1 MNLSKKLFQSV
12 MVTILL
18 SALCISGMFI
28 NVAYADTVY
37 TVPENEYTVSGS
49 AAYTITG
56 IKSAWLDSL
65 TTDADGNVRISVEIP
80 QTIGGINVTGIGAN
94 AFWTNRTPSGGSAAY
109 SAYTNLRITNLD
121 LSSATNLT
129 SIGGNAFYNQS
140 GQLYSELNVA
150 NFVLPDT
157 INSIGAS
164 AFSRLTGLKGALVMP
179 NNLTAIS
186 TASVFNGC
194 TGFTSLD
201 LNNVTTITGGSSFS
215 GCSGL
220 KSIDLGVIQ
229 VLTGS
234 SAFYNCTGLE
244 GTLTIPNTLNNLGAV
259 LSSPSTFYGSGTA
272 SSGFTLQF
280 QPNTQLVSI
289 PSQCFYG
296 AKVIGHLTIPE
307 GITEIGTNAFGG
319 TKIESLTLP
328 KSIKTLYGT
337 AFGNTDTLAEI
348 NFPQSLS
355 HGDGLR
361 IYNAVFQYG
370 IYKVIVIPE
379 YVTGL
384 GSQCFY
390 SRNNTLTTVYLN
402 ADPAIPFNTG
412 SGSNSPFQGM
422 QNNTTAV
429 IIAKDATDY
438 AAWNNK
444 AVTGAF
450 KAHLTYEMDVEF
462 CDPTTDLPIATLSP
476 LRKLYNRSITYEKNA
491 LTGEW
496 LQNPAYSMPAIP
508 STYLTAL
515 GWSLTPNG
523 SIFKPGYNFL
533 VTSSKLYPA
542 EGVTHEYI
550 WFGQYQ
556 QTCLIGVTSDSD
568 PALAGLVEGVDYIKE
583 ARNPGVDEYYKIEPV
598 RWRILEQNGNQYIL
612 ISEAILDSRIF
623 TNATTGQT
631 TRWATSDIRAWLN
644 STGSYSSSGFYAKA
658 FSNDEMTLIDDTVL
672 TDVSTTDKIY
682 LLDYDTSIDT
692 NYFADRLDLFPEYKN
707 NTYGQLKMNVISF
720 GTSYYGYWWLRTF
733 TADIPGHGTYLY
745 PLAVNRDADNQA
757 AIYAN
762 SVGVGIRPMLTITLG
777 NDNILTHAGTY
788 NDPYV
793 IDSMAGEAIV
803 GVLSASP
810 AEVNAAGDTITYT
823 YVVTNTGNFTLT
835 DIAVTVD
842 GFTGDGP
849 VPNIVLPVSSLAAGA
864 STTATVT
871 YTVTN
876 TDLNAANISF
886 SVHASA
892 KTAINSSI
900 VDAGSTATV
909 LVRSMAGEAIVGVLS
924 ASPAEV
930 SAAGNI
936 ITYTYVVTNTGNF
949 TLTDIAVTVDN
960 FTGDGPVPNIVL
972 PVSSLAAG
980 ASTTATVTYTVTN
993 TDLNAANISFSVHA
1007 SANTAANTPIVSV
1020 DSTATV
1026 VIKTN
1031 SGGGGGDG
1039 GSTIPDDDDTNTD
1052 DPDSEVNTGLEGK
1065 LNTKNHIRY
1074 INGYDTG
1081 EVKPLNN
1088 ITRAEVAQIFYNL
1101 LLDKTVNGTT
1111 TFSDVKQGAWYYTS
1125 VNTLASMNVIK
1136 GYEDGSYRPNAYIT
1150 RAEFT
1155 AMAVRFA
1162 TPTISDSSYG
1172 DVPKSHWAYGEIS
1185 TAQYYGWIHGYPNG
1199 LFMPDKYISRAEVV
1213 TLVNKMLE
1221 RSADQDFIDTHMAEL
1236 TQFTDLVDNSLWF
1249 YYDIFEAANE
1259 HLHKHDDTGAEIWQK
1274 SN

>member
-80 QTIGGINVTGIGAN
+80 QAIGGINVTGIGAN

-476 LRKLYNRSITYEKNA
+476 LRKLYNRSITYEKNT

-835 DIAVTVD
+835 DITVTVD

-849 VPNIVLPVSSLAAGA
+849 VPNIVLPVSSLA
-864 STTATVT
+864 
-871 YTVTN
+871 
-876 TDLNAANISF
+876 
-886 SVHASA
+886 
-892 KTAINSSI
+892 
-900 VDAGSTATV
+900 
-909 LVRSMAGEAIVGVLS
+909 
-924 ASPAEV
+924 P
-930 SAAGNI
+930 
-936 ITYTYVVTNTGNF
+936 
-949 TLTDIAVTVDN
+949 
-960 FTGDGPVPNIVL
+960 
-972 PVSSLAAG
+972 G

-1020 DSTATV
+1020 GSTATV

>member
-109 SAYTNLRITNLD
+109 TAYTNLRITNLD

-129 SIGGNAFYNQS
+129 SIGGNAFNNQS

-150 NFVLPDT
+150 SFVLPDT

-234 SAFYNCTGLE
+234 STFYNCTGLE

-328 KSIKTLYGT
+328 QSIKTLYGT

-496 LQNPAYSMPAIP
+496 LQNPSYSMPAIP

-523 SIFKPGYNFL
+523 SVFKPGYNFL

-598 RWRILEQNGNQYIL
+598 RWRILEQNGNQYTL

-835 DIAVTVD
+835 DITVTVD

-849 VPNIVLPVSSLAAGA
+849 VPNIVLPVSSLA
-864 STTATVT
+864 
-871 YTVTN
+871 
-876 TDLNAANISF
+876 
-886 SVHASA
+886 
-892 KTAINSSI
+892 
-900 VDAGSTATV
+900 
-909 LVRSMAGEAIVGVLS
+909 
-924 ASPAEV
+924 P
-930 SAAGNI
+930 
-936 ITYTYVVTNTGNF
+936 
-949 TLTDIAVTVDN
+949 
-960 FTGDGPVPNIVL
+960 
-972 PVSSLAAG
+972 G

-1020 DSTATV
+1020 GSTATV

-1136 GYEDGSYRPNAYIT
+1136 GYEDGNYRPNAYIT